1 MERAIEKNYGKAV
14 RGVMATVNPIKKLL
28 VKTYCTVH
36 KYINIK
42 AIEIIKHE
50 GNDDIYNFFLKYI
63 TELNQGSV
71 WADQDFKS
79 TNHFYHFSQEKG
91 LYGFSNALTECKKY
105 HKMAMNYAKAGDR
118 SKAMFYF
125 GAACHLIQDTTVPQ
139 HVNNKLLE
147 NHRNFEMWILKKVVS
162 GYNFES
168 GTESKRYESID
179 KYIKANALMSND
191 TNIRFQNIFDIEK
204 RYRSITNVIIVE
216 AEKTT
221 AGFMIDYYYELC
233 VNNIISPEKFNKSS
247 LNK

>member
-1 MERAIEKNYGKAV
+1 MQRAIERNYGKAV

-50 GNDDIYNFFLKYI
+50 GNDKIYRFFMKYLK
-63 TELNQGSV
+63 ELNEGV
-71 WADQDFKS
+71 TWADQDFKS

-105 HKMAMNYAKAGDR
+105 YKMSINYAKAGDR
-118 SKAMFYF
+118 SKALFYF

-139 HVNNKLLE
+139 HVNNNLLKS
-147 NHRNFEMWILKKVVS
+147 HRAFEMWILKKVVS
-162 GYNFES
+162 GYSFEE
-168 GTESKRYESID
+168 GTESKRYGSID
-179 KYIKANALMSND
+179 KYIKANALMSN
-191 TNIRFQNIFDIEK
+191 NIYMKFQNILDVEK

-216 AEKTT
+216 AERTT
-221 AGFMIDYYYELC
+221 AGFMIDFYNKLC
-233 VNNIISPEKFNKSS
+233 VNNIISLDEFNK
-247 LNK
+247 